1 MLHTK
6 NDAAAQTKLVMDKKA
21 RRNKSEQFRKS
32 RNNYFHRGYDICRKS
47 EAKMLV
53 LIERKGK
60 YYRFL
65 SSDSLLHLSE
75 EEIVSKGML
84 PLPLRC

>member
-1 MLHTK
+1 
-6 NDAAAQTKLVMDKKA
+6 MDRMKSEQLRKA

-32 RNNYFHRGYDICRKS
+32 RNNFFHRGYEICRKS

-65 SSDSLLHLSE
+65 TSDSLLHLSE
-75 EEIVSKGML
+75 RDIVSRML
-84 PLPLRC
+84 NHPPLRD